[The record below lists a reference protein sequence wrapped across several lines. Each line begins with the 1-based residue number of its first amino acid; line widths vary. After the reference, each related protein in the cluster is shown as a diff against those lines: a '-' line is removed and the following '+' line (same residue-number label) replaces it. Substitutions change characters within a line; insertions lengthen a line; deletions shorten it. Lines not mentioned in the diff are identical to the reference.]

1 MGFLKEKEKNEMTTY
16 QDWLDKSLIN
26 LRRMSQ
32 DESYRQE
39 VASRATNWTKN
50 PTKEEI
56 EQLEIKQKIRNGYQ
70 EQNEQII
77 RNLQESL
84 KALN

>member
-1 MGFLKEKEKNEMTTY
+1 MTTTY
-16 QDWLDKSLIN
+16 QDWLDQSLMN
-26 LRRMSQ
+26 LRKMAI

-39 VASRATNWTKN
+39 VASRATNWAKN
-50 PTKEEI
+50 QSEEKL
-56 EQLEIKQKIRNGYQ
+56 EQLEVKQKIRNGYQ

-84 KALN
+84 NALN